1 MENVSLI
8 ATAGFLVYASKVN
21 LNDPDAWF
29 WSTAYGMGALLTL
42 VSINGRKNSPFY
54 SITRQVSLVGSA
66 AFLVIS
72 LQLLIAHSK
81 STFQQSGKSGWLGIL
96 ESELVREGCGSL
108 ILALS
113 LARSAIRLGNV
124 KKVRDDENSSYR
136 HQHTYTTDKI
146 LWSGVTVTALSAIG
160 LGIFIPWYFN
170 NLGGIPIPVHCGGK

>member
-1 MENVSLI
+1 MLNTSDTKSLLEV
-8 ATAGFLVYASKVN
+8 AQEQWHKPVGL
-21 LNDPDAWF
+21 
-29 WSTAYGMGALLTL
+29 MGA
-42 VSINGRKNSPFY
+42 
-54 SITRQVSLVGSA
+54 
-66 AFLVIS
+66 
-72 LQLLIAHSK
+72 
-81 STFQQSGKSGWLGIL
+81 
-96 ESELVREGCGSL
+96 L